1 VKDANMLFQFS
12 GELIVWLGCISH
24 HRLKKR
30 EEKKTIKM
38 NELDLSIRNWKM
50 VLLSCHA

>member
-1 VKDANMLFQFS
+1 MLFQFS

-30 EEKKTIKM
+30 EEKKNNKDERT
-38 NELDLSIRNWKM
+38 
-50 VLLSCHA
+50 